1 MAGEKKCVRCGKDAI
16 GVESFG
22 CCTAYVCSDHAS
34 SLLLDLAPGTTLSSG
49 ECYLER
55 FSTPQETPDHGS
67 G

>member
-1 MAGEKKCVRCGKDAI
+1 MTEERKCARCGKNAI

-34 SLLLDLAPGTTLSSG
+34 SLLLELSPGTTLSSG

-55 FSTPQETPDHGS
+55 FSLSKQAPDPGS
-67 G
+67 R

>member
-1 MAGEKKCVRCGKDAI
+1 MAKEKKCARCGKDAI
-16 GVESFG
+16 GIESFG

-34 SLLLDLAPGTTLSSG
+34 SLLLELAPGTTLSSG

-55 FSTPQETPDHGS
+55 FSTTREVPDPGS